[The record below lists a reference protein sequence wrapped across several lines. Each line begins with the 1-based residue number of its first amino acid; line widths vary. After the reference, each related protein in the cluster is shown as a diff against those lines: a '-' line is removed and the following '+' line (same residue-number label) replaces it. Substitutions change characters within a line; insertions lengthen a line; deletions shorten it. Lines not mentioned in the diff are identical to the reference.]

1 VTVIDPVFGDIVFTE
16 AGGWEGLYTY
26 PFLGQEVTV
35 RLAFWADS
43 ADEPINPIQR
53 EAMRLFN
60 ERRDELCPLAED
72 AIFAH
77 YRQRLPELREQFGAS
92 ADELMPIVSDKQ
104 GLRTMVTP
112 TTLFISEPLLSD
124 DRVIGLLYDC
134 TWEPELG
141 LAVKFVNET
150 IEEVGP
156 QDIVL

>member
-1 VTVIDPVFGDIVFTE
+1 MIDPVFGDIVYTD

-60 ERRDELCPLAED
+60 QRRDELCILAED
-72 AIFAH
+72 ALFGH
-77 YRQRLPELREQFGAS
+77 YRERLPELREQFGPS
-92 ADELMPIVSDKQ
+92 ADELMPIAGDKQ

-112 TTLFISEPLLSD
+112 TTLFVRDPFFSE
-124 DRVIGLLYDC
+124 DRVIGLLYEC
-134 TWEPELG
+134 TWAPELG
-141 LAVKFVNET
+141 LAVKFVDET
-150 IEEVGP
+150 LDDVGP
-156 QDIVL
+156 QDIVI